1 MLNRVREQYT
11 VFYKVCADSFDLE
24 TSRMFLS
31 SKRGDA
37 KGTHFNIT
45 QTFDIKNFFVRHI
58 NIFIVQIFVVYGN

>member
-24 TSRMFLS
+24 TSRMFPC
-31 SKRGDA
+31 SKRCDA

-45 QTFDIKNFFVRHI
+45 QTFDIKNFL
-58 NIFIVQIFVVYGN
+58 YAT

>member
-1 MLNRVREQYT
+1 M
-11 VFYKVCADSFDLE
+11 KSFDLE

-45 QTFDIKNFFVRHI
+45 QTFDIKNFL
-58 NIFIVQIFVVYGN
+58 YAT